1 MDHVVVDWSGA
12 RSGAAQRIWLGHVRA
27 GRLFA
32 LRNGRTREH
41 VIDHLLTLRTECP
54 EGLMVG
60 LDFSFS
66 FPLWFLESQGYADIS
81 AVWDGVAH
89 EGPQWLARCE
99 PPFWG
104 RPGRPKPS
112 LPEHLRDAE
121 KRLVAPGVH
130 PKSVF
135 QIGGAGTV
143 GTGSIRGMPLLRL
156 LRLGGFGIW
165 PFDPP
170 SAYQVVELYPRLM
183 TGPVHKRNA
192 MARANYLDACQW
204 QLRPEH
210 TQSMLKSEDAFDAGV
225 SALVLAEQQPEAP
238 HLPPSIDPQILLE
251 GDIWPP
257 SNIDP

>member
-170 SAYQVVELYPRLM
+170 
-183 TGPVHKRNA
+183 
-192 MARANYLDACQW
+192 
-204 QLRPEH
+204 EH